1 MGVNDPSMDP
11 SLFFYLLYPAGG
23 LVAGI
28 LAGLLGVGG
37 GVVIIPIMTSLFSRQ
52 GVSPAC
58 MLHLAL
64 GTSLATI
71 LVTSA
76 SSLRAHHRAGAV
88 RWDIVWAIAPG
99 IVAGTLAG
107 SRLAAGLSTGV
118 LRVVFSFFLLYVA
131 VQMVR
136 PARTGRRRPLP
147 GKIGLSAVGGLIGAL
162 SSLVGI
168 GGGTLSVPFLS
179 RVGLGVHA
187 AIGTSAAIGFP
198 IAAAG
203 TLGYVINGWGVEG
216 LPHGSAGFVYLPAF
230 FGIASVSLFTA
241 PIGARLAHRLPVST
255 LKRVFGL
262 FLLGVAARMV
272 GG

>member
-1 MGVNDPSMDP
+1 MEPVPV
-11 SLFFYLLYPAGG
+11 FLLYPAGG

-37 GVVIIPIMTSLFSRQ
+37 GVVIIPIMTALFSRQ
-52 GVSPAC
+52 GFPPAFI
-58 MLHLAL
+58 LHLAL

-71 LVTSA
+71 LVTSF

-107 SRLAAGLSTGV
+107 SRLVAGLSGVV
-118 LRVVFSFFLLYVA
+118 LRVFFSCFLVYVA

-136 PARTGRRRPLP
+136 PGRPGRVHRLP
-147 GKIGLSAVGGLIGAL
+147 GKIGLWAMGGLIGFA

-168 GGGTLSVPFLS
+168 GGGTLSVPFLTRS
-179 RVGLGVHA
+179 GLSVHA
-187 AIGTSAAIGFP
+187 AIGTAAAIGFP

-203 TLGYVINGWGVEG
+203 TLGYVAHGLGIEG
-216 LPHGSAGFVYLPAF
+216 LPPGSVGFVYLPAF
-230 FGIASVSLFTA
+230 FGIASLSLFTA
-241 PIGARLAHRLPVST
+241 PFGARLAHRLPVPT

-262 FLLGVAARMV
+262 FLIGVAARMV
-272 GG
+272 WGAW